1 MSLTESRVAI
11 NTDAGYAA
19 RRLFPSHKAPRGEDR
34 VPRPG
39 LQRCSGP
46 APLCTVPP
54 SSPKPESGEGE
65 IAANPSSGARRKNG
79 EVQGRGTGRRE

>member
-11 NTDAGYAA
+11 YTDAGYAA
-19 RRLFPSHKAPRGEDR
+19 RGLFHSHKAPRGKDR
-34 VPRPG
+34 VAQLGLKRRP
-39 LQRCSGP
+39 GP

-54 SSPKPESGEGE
+54 SSPKPKSGEGE